1 MKRSVFTVC
10 CSLAFGGRTVLNVPW
25 QALSTHLDQSS
36 PCALHTLSCPLGATG
51 ILLTALT
58 QSQLFL
64 QVLEARGLTASIQER
79 IKGAMPGMLT
89 VIS

>member
-1 MKRSVFTVC
+1 MAGNQHPS
-10 CSLAFGGRTVLNVPW
+10 GPIVPIAAW
-25 QALSTHLDQSS
+25 ALPT
-36 PCALHTLSCPLGATG
+36 PSCPLGATG
-51 ILLTALT
+51 ILLTALA

-64 QVLEARGLTASIQER
+64 QVLEARGLTASVQER